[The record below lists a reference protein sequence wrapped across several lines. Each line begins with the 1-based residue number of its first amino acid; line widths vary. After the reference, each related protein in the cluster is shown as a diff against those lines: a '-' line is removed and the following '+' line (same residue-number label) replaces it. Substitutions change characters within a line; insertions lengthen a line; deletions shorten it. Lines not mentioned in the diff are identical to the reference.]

1 MVSQAVAPQLLMS
14 CPCALLAMVTEQG
27 LCPLDQE
34 TTERLCR
41 GLFLALCTTNSLVC
55 SCKTKIRPLGTWYP
69 LGRVTVDFLWVWS
82 CVSTHSKNFAQ
93 FCYTPQAGYVT
104 TLSDYISM

>member
-41 GLFLALCTTNSLVC
+41 GLFLALCTTNSLVH
-55 SCKTKIRPLGTWYP
+55 SCKTKIWALGTRYH
-69 LGRVTVDFLWVWS
+69 LGRVTVDFLQVWS
-82 CVSTHSKNFAQ
+82 CVSTHSKHFAW
-93 FCYTPQAGYVT
+93 FCYTLRAG
-104 TLSDYISM
+104 

>member
-1 MVSQAVAPQLLMS
+1 MVSQVVAPQLLMS
-14 CPCALLAMVTEQG
+14 CLCALLTMVTEQG

-41 GLFLALCTTNSLVC
+41 GLFFALCTTDSLVC
-55 SCKTKIRPLGTWYP
+55 SCKRTIRALGTRHC
-69 LGRVTVDFLWVWS
+69 LRRVTVDFLRVCS

-93 FCYTPQAGYVT
+93 FCYPPRAG
-104 TLSDYISM
+104 

>member
-1 MVSQAVAPQLLMS
+1 MVSQVVTPQLLMS
-14 CPCALLAMVTEQG
+14 CLCTLLAMVTEQG

-55 SCKTKIRPLGTWYP
+55 SCKTKIRALGTRYH
-69 LGRVTVDFLWVWS
+69 LGRVTVDFLQVWS
-82 CVSTHSKNFAQ
+82 RVFTHSKNFAW
-93 FCYTPQAGYVT
+93 FCYMLQAG
-104 TLSDYISM
+104 

>member
-14 CPCALLAMVTEQG
+14 CPCALLAMVTEQ

-41 GLFLALCTTNSLVC
+41 GLFLALCTTNSLVH
-55 SCKTKIRPLGTWYP
+55 SCKTKIWALGTRYH
-69 LGRVTVDFLWVWS
+69 LGRVTVDFLRVWS

-93 FCYTPQAGYVT
+93 FCYTLRAG
-104 TLSDYISM
+104 